1 MTTFKEACARAG
13 LSPKAIIHVGA
24 GMLEEAEMYRDMGVS
39 DVLWIEAQPS
49 RPERRARAKQFGH
62 DLIEGLA
69 IGMSEGLAILNI
81 ASNYASSS
89 ILPLKRHAQLY
100 PDIVYTDRITV
111 PVMTLD
117 KVVASLGDFQRAWDA
132 MVIDAQGF
140 EGEILIGATA
150 VLAKIKMAFLEVS
163 PTELYSGQAIK
174 SEIDRRMK
182 DNGFEHTE
190 YYEEHIGEWGD
201 SLYWK

>member
-1 MTTFKEACARAG
+1 MTTFKEACSRAG
-13 LSPKAIIHVGA
+13 LSPKAVIHVGA

-39 DVLWIEAQPS
+39 EVLWIEAQPS

-62 DLIEGLA
+62 HLIEGLA
-69 IGMSEGLAILNI
+69 IGGTERLAILNI

-100 PDIVYTDRITV
+100 PDIVYTDQVIV

-117 KVVASLGDFQRAWDA
+117 KVVASLGDHQRAWDA
-132 MVIDAQGF
+132 LVIDAQGF
-140 EGEILIGATA
+140 EGDILIGATGT
-150 VLAKIKMAFLEVS
+150 LSQIKVAFLEVS
-163 PTELYSGQAIK
+163 PTELYAGQAIK
-174 SEIDRRMK
+174 PNIDLHMHDK
-182 DNGFEHTE
+182 GFTHTE